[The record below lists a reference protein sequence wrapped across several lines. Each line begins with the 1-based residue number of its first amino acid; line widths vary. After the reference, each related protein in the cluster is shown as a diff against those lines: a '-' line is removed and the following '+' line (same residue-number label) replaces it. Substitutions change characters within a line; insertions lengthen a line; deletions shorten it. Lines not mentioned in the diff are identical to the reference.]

1 MSRWVV
7 HLDLDAFYASA
18 EQLTRPTLR
27 GRAVVVGGTG
37 PRGVVAGASYESR
50 EYGVRSA
57 MPMSQARRMLPPG
70 SVVLPPRFRLYEIL
84 SKQVFDVVSEVAPVL
99 ERISLDEAFAEPPAL
114 AGASVEQVVE
124 FAENLRGRIRGETGL
139 TASIGAGTGKQ
150 VAKIGS
156 DRAKPDGLLVVA
168 PGTEREFL
176 APLPVRALW
185 GIGPVADAKLRA
197 IGVLTL
203 GELAAL
209 PEPDAVSTLG
219 GVVGRDLRRLASGFD
234 DRPVAERGEAKQV
247 SAETT
252 FDVDVVDLA
261 RLRTEVRKI
270 AAGAHARLVKAGRV
284 ARTVVIKLRHTDM
297 STVTRSETAASPT
310 DDLEQL
316 AATAE
321 RLLLDPQEF
330 GGVRLAGVA
339 FSGLS
344 VPHQDALFSLTVPA
358 AEPVLTSSEPSPGG
372 SAPPSSGWRPGDDVV
387 HAEHGT
393 GWVQGAGHGRVTVRF
408 ETRVSGPGVA
418 RTFDQSDPALTRGQ
432 PADCLALSPGQ
443 DQQGDPQE

>member
-1 MSRWVV
+1 MTRWVV
-7 HLDLDAFYASA
+7 HLDLDAFYASV

-27 GRAVVVGGTG
+27 GRPVVVGGTG

-50 EYGVRSA
+50 EYGARSA
-57 MPMSQARRMLPPG
+57 MPMSQARRLLPPG
-70 SVVLPPRFRLYEIL
+70 AVVLPPRFRLYEVL
-84 SKQVFDVVSEVAPVL
+84 SKQVFEVVAEVAPVL
-99 ERISLDEAFAEPPAL
+99 ERISLDEAFAEPPSL
-114 AGASVEQVVE
+114 AGASVDEVTR
-124 FAENLRGRIRGETGL
+124 FAEDLRARIRAQTGL

-156 DRAKPDGLLVVA
+156 DRAKPDGLIVVP

-185 GIGPVADAKLRA
+185 GIGPVAEAKLRT

-209 PEPDAVSTLG
+209 PEPDAVATLG
-219 GVVGRDLRRLASGFD
+219 GVVGRELRKLAGGTD
-234 DRPVAERGEAKQV
+234 DRVVAERGEAKQV

-252 FDVDVVDLA
+252 FDTDIVDLPA
-261 RLRTEVRKI
+261 LRAEVRKI

-297 STVTRSETAASPT
+297 STVTRSETTASPT
-310 DDLEQL
+310 DDLNQL

-344 VPHQDALFSLTVPA
+344 VPHQDALFTLTVPDASAPVVA
-358 AEPVLTSSEPSPGG
+358 AAPSPGG
-372 SAPPSSGWRPGDDVV
+372 SAPVSSSGWRPGDDVV
-387 HAEHGT
+387 HAEFGT

-408 ETRVSGPGVA
+408 ETRSSGPGVA
-418 RTFDQSDPALTRGQ
+418 RTFEQDDPALTRGD
-432 PADCLALSPGQ
+432 PRDCLK
-443 DQQGDPQE
+443 

>member
-1 MSRWVV
+1 MPRWVV
-7 HLDLDAFYASA
+7 HLDLDAFFASA

-50 EYGVRSA
+50 EHGVRSA
-57 MPMSQARRMLPPG
+57 MPMSQARRLLPAG
-70 SVVLPPRFRLYEIL
+70 AVILPPRFRLYERL
-84 SKQVFDVVSEVAPVL
+84 SKRVFDVVSSVAPVL
-99 ERISLDEAFAEPPAL
+99 ERISLDEAFAEPPSL
-114 AGASVEQVVE
+114 ARASIEEVKA
-124 FAENLRGRIRGETGL
+124 FAEALRARIRAETGL

-185 GIGPVADAKLRA
+185 GIGPVAEANLRT

-203 GELAAL
+203 GELANL
-209 PEPDAVSTLG
+209 PEADAVATLG
-219 GVVGRDLRRLASGFD
+219 GVVGRELRRLAGGTD

-252 FDVDVVDLA
+252 FDLDVVDLA
-261 RLRTEVRKI
+261 RLRTEVRRI
-270 AAGAHARLVKAGRV
+270 ATGAHARLVKAGRV

-297 STVTRSETAASPT
+297 STVTRSETTASPT

-321 RLLLDPQEF
+321 RLLLDPAQF

-344 VPHQDALFSLTVPA
+344 VPHQDALFTLTVPA
-358 AEPVLTSSEPSPGG
+358 AAAAEAVVAVEPSPGG
-372 SAPPSSGWRPGDDVV
+372 SAPVSSSGWRPGDDVV
-387 HAEHGT
+387 HAEFGT
-393 GWVQGAGHGRVTVRF
+393 GWVQGAGHNRVTVRF
-408 ETRVSGPGVA
+408 ETMASGPGVA
-418 RTFDQSDPALTRGQ
+418 RTFAQADPALTRGE
-432 PADCLALSPGQ
+432 PWDCLA
-443 DQQGDPQE
+443 

>member
-57 MPMSQARRMLPPG
+57 MPMSQARRLLPSG
-70 SVVLPPRFRLYEIL
+70 GVVLPPRFRLYELL
-84 SKQVFDVVSEVAPVL
+84 SKQVFDVVGEVAPVL

-114 AGASVEQVVE
+114 AGASVAEVTE
-124 FAENLRGRIRGETGL
+124 FAENLRSRIRERTGL

-156 DRAKPDGLLVVA
+156 DRAKPDGLLVVP

-185 GIGPVADAKLRA
+185 GIGPVAEGKLRT
-197 IGVLTL
+197 IGVQTL

-219 GVVGRDLRRLASGFD
+219 GVVGRELRRLASGID

-252 FDVDVVDLA
+252 FDTDVVDLV
-261 RLRTEVRKI
+261 RLRGEVRKI
-270 AAGAHARLVKAGRV
+270 AVGAHARLVKAGRV

-297 STVTRSETAASPT
+297 STVTRSETTASPT

-344 VPHQDALFSLTVPA
+344 VPHQDALFTLAVPA
-358 AEPVLTSSEPSPGG
+358 ATEAVVTSRDDAAAPSPGG

-387 HAEHGT
+387 HAAHGT

-408 ETRVSGPGVA
+408 ETRTSGPGVA
-418 RTFDQSDPALTRGQ
+418 RTFDQSDPELTRGKV
-432 PADCLALSPGQ
+432 ADCLA
-443 DQQGDPQE
+443 

>member
-37 PRGVVAGASYESR
+37 HRGVVAGASYESR

-57 MPMSQARRMLPPG
+57 MPMSQARRLLPAG
-70 SVVLPPRFRLYEIL
+70 GVVLPPRFRLYEVL
-84 SKQVFDVVSEVAPVL
+84 SKQVFDVVGEVAPVL

-114 AGASVEQVVE
+114 AGASVEQVTE
-124 FAENLRGRIRGETGL
+124 WAEELRARIRERTGL

-156 DRAKPDGLLVVA
+156 DRAKPDGLLVVP

-185 GIGPVADAKLRA
+185 GIGPVAEAKLRT

-252 FDVDVVDLA
+252 FDVDVVDLV
-261 RLRTEVRKI
+261 RLRSEVRKI

-297 STVTRSETAASPT
+297 STVTRSETTASPT

-358 AEPVLTSSEPSPGG
+358 ATEEPVVTSAPSPGG
-372 SAPPSSGWRPGDDVV
+372 SAPVSSSGWRPGDDVV
-387 HAEHGT
+387 HAEYGT

-408 ETRVSGPGVA
+408 ETRTSGPGVA
-418 RTFDQSDPALTRGQ
+418 RTFDQTDPALTRGE
-432 PADCLALSPGQ
+432 PADCLA
-443 DQQGDPQE
+443 

>member
-1 MSRWVV
+1 MARWVV

-37 PRGVVAGASYESR
+37 SRGVVAGASYESR

-57 MPMSQARRMLPPG
+57 MPMSQARRLLPPG
-70 SVVLPPRFRLYEIL
+70 AVVLPPRFRLYELL

-99 ERISLDEAFAEPPAL
+99 ERISLDEAFAEPPGL
-114 AGASVEQVVE
+114 AGASPPEVAE
-124 FAENLRGRIRGETGL
+124 FAEQLRARIRERTGL
-139 TASIGAGTGKQ
+139 TASIGAGVGKQ

-156 DRAKPDGLLVVA
+156 DRAKPDGLLVVP

-185 GIGPVADAKLRA
+185 GIGPVAEAKLRT

-203 GELAAL
+203 GQLAEL

-219 GVVGRDLRRLASGFD
+219 GVVGRELRRLAGGAD

-252 FDVDVVDLA
+252 FETDVVDLA
-261 RLRTEVRKI
+261 RLRAEVRKI
-270 AAGAHARLVKAGRV
+270 AGAAHARLVKAGRV

-297 STVTRSETAASPT
+297 STVTRSETTASPT
-310 DDLEQL
+310 DDLDQL

-321 RLLLDPQEF
+321 RLLLDPTEF

-358 AEPVLTSSEPSPGG
+358 AAAPVLTSAPSPGG
-372 SAPPSSGWRPGDDVV
+372 SAPSSTSGWRPGDDVV

-408 ETRVSGPGVA
+408 ETRTSGPGSA
-418 RTFDQSDPALTRGQ
+418 RTFEQTDPALTRGQ
-432 PADCLALSPGQ
+432 PSDCLA
-443 DQQGDPQE
+443 

>member
-37 PRGVVAGASYESR
+37 HRGVVAGASYESR

-57 MPMSQARRMLPPG
+57 VPMSQARRLLPSG
-70 SVVLPPRFRLYEIL
+70 GVVLPPRFRLYEVL
-84 SKQVFDVVSEVAPVL
+84 SKQVFDVVGEVAPVL

-114 AGASVEQVVE
+114 AGAPVEQVTE
-124 FAENLRGRIRGETGL
+124 WAEDLRARIRERTGL

-156 DRAKPDGLLVVA
+156 DRAKPDGLLVVP

-185 GIGPVADAKLRA
+185 GIGPVAEAKLRT

-252 FDVDVVDLA
+252 FDVDVVDLV
-261 RLRTEVRKI
+261 RLRAEVRKI
-270 AAGAHARLVKAGRV
+270 AVGAHSRLVKAGRV

-297 STVTRSETAASPT
+297 STVTRSETTASPT

-316 AATAE
+316 ATTAE

-358 AEPVLTSSEPSPGG
+358 AAEEPVVTSAPSPGG
-372 SAPPSSGWRPGDDVV
+372 SAPVSSSGWRPGDDVV
-387 HAEHGT
+387 HAEFGT

-408 ETRVSGPGVA
+408 ETRTSGPGVA
-418 RTFDQSDPALTRGQ
+418 RTFDQTDPALARGK
-432 PADCLALSPGQ
+432 PADCLA
-443 DQQGDPQE
+443 

>member
-1 MSRWVV
+1 MSRWIV

-50 EYGVRSA
+50 AYGVRSA
-57 MPMSQARRMLPPG
+57 MPMSQARRLLPPG
-70 SVVLPPRFRLYEIL
+70 GVILPPRFRLYELL
-84 SKQVFDVVSEVAPVL
+84 SKQVFDVVGEAAPVL
-99 ERISLDEAFAEPPAL
+99 ERISLDEAFAEPPGL
-114 AGASVEQVVE
+114 AGASAAEVTE
-124 FAENLRGRIRGETGL
+124 FAEKLRARIRERTGL
-139 TASIGAGTGKQ
+139 TASIGAGAGKQ

-176 APLPVRALW
+176 EPLPVRALW
-185 GIGPVADAKLRA
+185 GIGPVAEAKLRT

-203 GELAAL
+203 GQLAAL
-209 PEPDAVSTLG
+209 PEQDAVSMLG
-219 GVVGRDLRRLASGFD
+219 GVVGRDLRRLASGVD

-252 FDVDVVDLA
+252 FDIDVVDLP

-270 AAGAHARLVKAGRV
+270 AASAHARLVKAGRV

-297 STVTRSETAASPT
+297 STVTRSETTASPT

-321 RLLLDPQEF
+321 RLLLDPTEF

-339 FSGLS
+339 YSGLS
-344 VPHQDALFSLTVPA
+344 VPHQDALFTLAVPA
-358 AEPVLTSSEPSPGG
+358 TAAPTVTEAPSPGG
-372 SAPPSSGWRPGDDVV
+372 SARPTSSGWRPGDDVV
-387 HAEHGT
+387 HTEHGV
-393 GWVQGAGHGRVTVRF
+393 GWVQGAGHNRVTVRF
-408 ETRVSGPGVA
+408 ETRTTGPGVA
-418 RTFDQSDPALTRGQ
+418 RTFEQADPALTRGQ
-432 PADCLALSPGQ
+432 PADCLA
-443 DQQGDPQE
+443 

>member
-37 PRGVVAGASYESR
+37 HRGVVAGASYESR

-57 MPMSQARRMLPPG
+57 MPMSQARRLLPAG
-70 SVVLPPRFRLYEIL
+70 GVVLPPRFRLYEIL

-114 AGASVEQVVE
+114 AGASVEQVTGW
-124 FAENLRGRIRGETGL
+124 AEKLRTRIREETGL

-156 DRAKPDGLLVVA
+156 DRAKPDGLLVVP

-185 GIGPVADAKLRA
+185 GIGPVAEAKLRT

-203 GELAAL
+203 GQLAAL

-252 FDVDVVDLA
+252 FDIDVVDLV
-261 RLRTEVRKI
+261 RLRAEVRKI
-270 AAGAHARLVKAGRV
+270 AASAHARLVKAGRV

-297 STVTRSETAASPT
+297 STVTRSETTASPT

-358 AEPVLTSSEPSPGG
+358 VTEEPVVTSAPSPGG
-372 SAPPSSGWRPGDDVV
+372 SAPVSSSGWRPGDDVV
-387 HAEHGT
+387 HAEYGT

-408 ETRVSGPGVA
+408 ETRTSGPGVA
-418 RTFDQSDPALTRGQ
+418 RTFDQTDPALTRGQ
-432 PADCLALSPGQ
+432 PADCLA
-443 DQQGDPQE
+443 

>member
-37 PRGVVAGASYESR
+37 HRGVVAGASYESR

-57 MPMSQARRMLPPG
+57 MPMSQARRLLPAG
-70 SVVLPPRFRLYEIL
+70 GVVLPPRFRLYEML

-114 AGASVEQVVE
+114 AGASVEQVTE
-124 FAENLRGRIRGETGL
+124 WAEKLRTRIREETGL

-156 DRAKPDGLLVVA
+156 DRAKPDGLLVVP

-185 GIGPVADAKLRA
+185 GIGPVAEAKLRT

-261 RLRTEVRKI
+261 RLRAEVRKI

-297 STVTRSETAASPT
+297 STVTRSETTASPT

-344 VPHQDALFSLTVPA
+344 VPHQDALFSLTVPVA
-358 AEPVLTSSEPSPGG
+358 TEEPVVTSAPSPGG
-372 SAPPSSGWRPGDDVV
+372 SAPVSSSGWRPGDDVV
-387 HAEHGT
+387 HAEFGT

-408 ETRVSGPGVA
+408 ETRTSGPGVA
-418 RTFDQSDPALTRGQ
+418 RTFDQTDPALTRGE
-432 PADCLALSPGQ
+432 PSDCLA
-443 DQQGDPQE
+443 

>member
-1 MSRWVV
+1 MTRWVV
-7 HLDLDAFYASA
+7 HLDLDAFYASV

-50 EYGVRSA
+50 EYGARSA
-57 MPMSQARRMLPPG
+57 MPMSQARRLLPPG
-70 SVVLPPRFRLYEIL
+70 AVVLPPRFRLYETL
-84 SKQVFDVVSEVAPVL
+84 SKQVFDIVADVAPVL
-99 ERISLDEAFAEPPAL
+99 ERISLDEAFAEPPSLSA
-114 AGASVEQVVE
+114 ASVDEVMR
-124 FAENLRGRIRGETGL
+124 FADDLRARIRAETGL

-156 DRAKPDGLLVVA
+156 DRAKPDGLLVVP

-185 GIGPVADAKLRA
+185 GIGPVAEAKLRT

-209 PEPDAVSTLG
+209 SEPDAAATLG
-219 GVVGRDLRRLASGFD
+219 GVVGRELRKLAGGTD

-252 FDVDVVDLA
+252 FEVDIVDLG
-261 RLRTEVRKI
+261 RLRAEVRKI
-270 AAGAHARLVKAGRV
+270 AAGAHSRLVKAGRV
-284 ARTVVIKLRHTDM
+284 ARTVVVKLRHTDM
-297 STVTRSETAASPT
+297 STVTRSETTASPT
-310 DDLEQL
+310 DDLNQL

-344 VPHQDALFSLTVPA
+344 VPHQDALFSLAVPA
-358 AEPVLTSSEPSPGG
+358 GPSPEPVVAVVPSPGG
-372 SAPPSSGWRPGDDVV
+372 SAPVSSSGWRPGDDVV
-387 HAEHGT
+387 HPEFGT

-408 ETRVSGPGVA
+408 ETRTSGPGVA
-418 RTFDQSDPALTRGQ
+418 KTFEQNDPALTRGDPQ
-432 PADCLALSPGQ
+432 DCLK
-443 DQQGDPQE
+443 

>member
-1 MSRWVV
+1 MPRWVI
-7 HLDLDAFYASA
+7 HLDLDAFFASA

-27 GRAVVVGGTG
+27 GRSVVVGGTG

-57 MPMSQARRMLPPG
+57 MPMSQARRLLPAG
-70 SVVLPPRFRLYEIL
+70 AVILPPRFRLYERL
-84 SKQVFDVVSEVAPVL
+84 SKRVFDVVSSVAPVL
-99 ERISLDEAFAEPPAL
+99 ERISLDEAFAEPPSL
-114 AGASVEQVVE
+114 SRASIEEVTA
-124 FAENLRGRIRGETGL
+124 FAEDLRARIRAETGL

-185 GIGPVADAKLRA
+185 GIGPVAEANLHT
-197 IGVLTL
+197 IGVKTL
-203 GELAAL
+203 GELANL
-209 PEPDAVSTLG
+209 PESDAVATLG
-219 GVVGRDLRRLASGFD
+219 GAVGRELRKLAGGTD

-261 RLRTEVRKI
+261 RLRTEVRRI
-270 AAGAHARLVKAGRV
+270 ATGAHARLVKAGRV

-297 STVTRSETAASPT
+297 STVTRSETTASPT
-310 DDLEQL
+310 DDLDQL

-321 RLLLDPQEF
+321 RLLLDPAQF

-344 VPHQDALFSLTVPA
+344 VPHQDALFTLTVPA
-358 AEPVLTSSEPSPGG
+358 SEPVVTAPPPEPSPGG
-372 SAPPSSGWRPGDDVV
+372 AAPVSSGGWRPGDDVV
-387 HAEHGT
+387 HAEFGT
-393 GWVQGAGHGRVTVRF
+393 GWVQGAGHNRVTVRF
-408 ETRVSGPGVA
+408 ETLASGPGVA
-418 RTFDQSDPALTRGQ
+418 RTFEQADPALSRGE
-432 PADCLALSPGQ
+432 PWDCL
-443 DQQGDPQE
+443 E

>member
-37 PRGVVAGASYESR
+37 HRGVVAGASYESR

-57 MPMSQARRMLPPG
+57 MPMSQARRLLPAG
-70 SVVLPPRFRLYEIL
+70 GVVLPPRFRLYEVL
-84 SKQVFDVVSEVAPVL
+84 SKQVFDVVGAVAPVL
-99 ERISLDEAFAEPPAL
+99 ERISLDEAFAEPPVL
-114 AGASVEQVVE
+114 AGASVEQVSE
-124 FAENLRGRIRGETGL
+124 WAENLRTRIRDETGL

-156 DRAKPDGLLVVA
+156 DRAKPDGLLVVP

-185 GIGPVADAKLRA
+185 GIGPVAEAKLRT

-261 RLRTEVRKI
+261 RLRAEVRKI

-297 STVTRSETAASPT
+297 STVTRSETTASPT

-358 AEPVLTSSEPSPGG
+358 AAEEPVVTSTSEPSPGG
-372 SAPPSSGWRPGDDVV
+372 SAQVSSSGWRPGDDVV

-408 ETRVSGPGVA
+408 ETRTSGPGVA
-418 RTFDQSDPALTRGQ
+418 RTFDQTDPALTRGQ
-432 PADCLALSPGQ
+432 PADCLA
-443 DQQGDPQE
+443 

>member
-1 MSRWVV
+1 MTRWVV
-7 HLDLDAFYASA
+7 HLDLDAFYASV

-27 GRAVVVGGTG
+27 GRPVVVGGTG

-50 EYGVRSA
+50 EYGARSA
-57 MPMSQARRMLPPG
+57 MPMSQARRLLPPG
-70 SVVLPPRFRLYEIL
+70 AVVLPPRFRLYEVL

-99 ERISLDEAFAEPPAL
+99 ERISLDEAFAEPPSL
-114 AGASVEQVVE
+114 AGASVEEVTR
-124 FAENLRGRIRGETGL
+124 FAEDLRARIRAETGL

-150 VAKIGS
+150 IAKIGS
-156 DRAKPDGLLVVA
+156 DRAKPDGLLVVP
-168 PGTEREFL
+168 PGTERGFL

-185 GIGPVADAKLRA
+185 GIGPVAEAKLRT

-209 PEPDAVSTLG
+209 SEADAVATLG
-219 GVVGRDLRRLASGFD
+219 GVVGRELRKLAGGTD
-234 DRPVAERGEAKQV
+234 DRAVAERGEAKQV

-252 FDVDVVDLA
+252 FDTDIVDLPT
-261 RLRTEVRKI
+261 LRAEVRKI

-297 STVTRSETAASPT
+297 STVTRSETTASPT
-310 DDLEQL
+310 DDLGQL

-321 RLLLDPQEF
+321 RLLLDPREF

-344 VPHQDALFSLTVPA
+344 VPHQDALFTLTVPA
-358 AEPVLTSSEPSPGG
+358 AAEPVVATTPSPGG
-372 SAPPSSGWRPGDDVV
+372 SAPVSSSGWRQGDDVV
-387 HAEHGT
+387 HAEFGT

-408 ETRVSGPGVA
+408 ETRSSGPGVA
-418 RTFDQSDPALTRGQ
+418 RTFEQTDPALTRGD
-432 PADCLALSPGQ
+432 PKDCLK
-443 DQQGDPQE
+443 

>member
-37 PRGVVAGASYESR
+37 HRGVVAGASYESR

-57 MPMSQARRMLPPG
+57 MPMSQARRLLPAG
-70 SVVLPPRFRLYEIL
+70 GVVLPPRFRLYEIL

-114 AGASVEQVVE
+114 AGASVEQVTE
-124 FAENLRGRIRGETGL
+124 WAEKLRARIREETGL

-156 DRAKPDGLLVVA
+156 DRAKPDGLLVVL

-185 GIGPVADAKLRA
+185 GIGPVAEAKLRT

-252 FDVDVVDLA
+252 FDVDVVDLG
-261 RLRTEVRKI
+261 RLRAEVRKI

-297 STVTRSETAASPT
+297 STVTRSETTASPT

-358 AEPVLTSSEPSPGG
+358 ATDAPVVTSAPSPGG
-372 SAPPSSGWRPGDDVV
+372 SAPVSSSGWRPGDDVV
-387 HAEHGT
+387 HAEFGT

-408 ETRVSGPGVA
+408 ETRSSGPGVA
-418 RTFDQSDPALTRGQ
+418 RTFDQTDPALTRGE
-432 PADCLALSPGQ
+432 PSDCLA
-443 DQQGDPQE
+443 

>member
-1 MSRWVV
+1 MTRWVI
-7 HLDLDAFYASA
+7 HLDLDAFYASV

-50 EYGVRSA
+50 EYGARSA
-57 MPMSQARRMLPPG
+57 MPMSQARRLLPPG
-70 SVVLPPRFRLYEIL
+70 AVVLPPRFRLYETL
-84 SKQVFDVVSEVAPVL
+84 SKQVFDIVADVAPVL
-99 ERISLDEAFAEPPAL
+99 ERISLDEAFAEPPSL
-114 AGASVEQVVE
+114 AGASVEEVTR
-124 FAENLRGRIRGETGL
+124 FAENLRARIRAETGL

-185 GIGPVADAKLRA
+185 GIGPVAEAKLRT

-203 GELAAL
+203 GQLAAL
-209 PEPDAVSTLG
+209 SEADAVATLG
-219 GVVGRDLRRLASGFD
+219 GVVGRELRKLAGGSD

-261 RLRTEVRKI
+261 RLRAEVGKI
-270 AAGAHARLVKAGRV
+270 AAGAHSRLVKAGRV
-284 ARTVVIKLRHTDM
+284 ARTVVVKLRHTDM
-297 STVTRSETAASPT
+297 STVTRSETTASPT
-310 DDLEQL
+310 DDLNQL

-344 VPHQDALFSLTVPA
+344 VPHQDALFTLAVPGAA
-358 AEPVLTSSEPSPGG
+358 AEPVVATTPSPGG
-372 SAPPSSGWRPGDDVV
+372 SAPVSSSGWRPGDDVV
-387 HAEHGT
+387 HAEFGT

-408 ETRVSGPGVA
+408 ETRDSGPGVA
-418 RTFDQSDPALTRGQ
+418 RTFEQTDPALTRGDPQ
-432 PADCLALSPGQ
+432 DCLK
-443 DQQGDPQE
+443 

>member
-37 PRGVVAGASYESR
+37 HRGVVAGASYESR

-57 MPMSQARRMLPPG
+57 MPMSQARRLLPAG
-70 SVVLPPRFRLYEIL
+70 GVVLPPRFRLYEVL
-84 SKQVFDVVSEVAPVL
+84 SKQVFDVVGEVAPVL

-114 AGASVEQVVE
+114 VGASVEQVTE
-124 FAENLRGRIRGETGL
+124 WAENLRVRIRSETGL

-156 DRAKPDGLLVVA
+156 DRAKPDGLLVVP

-185 GIGPVADAKLRA
+185 GIGPVAEAKLRT

-252 FDVDVVDLA
+252 FDVDVVDLV
-261 RLRTEVRKI
+261 RLRSEVRKI

-297 STVTRSETAASPT
+297 STVTRSETTASPT

-358 AEPVLTSSEPSPGG
+358 AAEEPVVTSTSEPSPGG
-372 SAPPSSGWRPGDDVV
+372 SAPVSSSGWRPGDDVV

-408 ETRVSGPGVA
+408 ETRTSGPGVA
-418 RTFDQSDPALTRGQ
+418 RTFDQTDPALTRGQ
-432 PADCLALSPGQ
+432 PADCLA
-443 DQQGDPQE
+443 